1 MTYTGPYSMSLGDV
15 NDTRPKV
22 NRAPIIPS
30 HSLLGELKRRCPAYF
45 DVVVRS
51 GLQRKYIE
59 GQYTVF
65 VPSVIPPY
73 YDRQTAYT
81 FCGSTT
87 VKGKI
92 DPLTLDSSSSMVID
106 TLNPTIYIG
115 TPQSINVAVECSNG
129 WIYILK

>member
-1 MTYTGPYSMSLGDV
+1 MSLADV
-15 NDTRPKV
+15 NDTCQKV

-30 HSLLGELKRRCPAYF
+30 HSLLGELERRCPAYF

-51 GLQRKYIE
+51 GLQRKYID
-59 GQYTVF
+59 GHYTVF
-65 VPSVIPPY
+65 VPSVIPP

-106 TLNPTIYIG
+106 TLNPAIYID